1 VIESAR
7 KILRLLPLL
16 LLAAAGPA
24 ASPPTPQ
31 QIQDADR
38 ARAAQLEAQR
48 QAEARAAAALA
59 EEKRLALDRVAAAA
73 RLRDLEGATADAATR
88 VEALAHRRLTA
99 EQRLQAHEAQIAP
112 LLPLFERLSL
122 YPAETLLAVP
132 MPAEE
137 AVTGMLLLGGITR
150 QLETEAATLRTEQA
164 EVAAAQ
170 AALDAEAPKLAAARA
185 AQADAEAALDAQIA
199 AARQVRLAAQDEA
212 TAAAQKA
219 AAEAARADSLRAA
232 LAKIEA
238 EQRAAE
244 TRARADAEAAARQ
257 KRDADAAAAR
267 KRQEALAQPAGPGVG
282 APKGALTA
290 PVTGTVA
297 RAFGEPTDAGPA
309 NGVSYQAAPNAR
321 VVSPCGG
328 RVVFAAPFRSFGL
341 LLIVDCGGGYDF
353 VLAGF
358 SRLDAQVGQSV
369 QAGEPVG
376 VMADWDPRNMN
387 NRPTLYM
394 ELRKDGLPVNPA
406 PFLRAKS

>member
-1 VIESAR
+1 VIDSAR
-7 KILRLLPLL
+7 KILRLVPLL
-16 LLAAAGPA
+16 LLAAAA
-24 ASPPTPQ
+24 PTPQ
-31 QIQDADR
+31 QVQDAER

-48 QAEARAAAALA
+48 AAEAKAAAAQA
-59 EEKRLALDRVAAAA
+59 EEKRLAGERVVAAAK
-73 RLRDLEGATADAATR
+73 LRTLEGATADAAAR
-88 VEALAHRRLTA
+88 VEALARRRLAA
-99 EQRLQAHEAQIAP
+99 EQRLAAHAAQIAP

-132 MPAEE
+132 MPPEQS
-137 AVTGMLLLGGITR
+137 VTGMLLLGGITR
-150 QLETEAATLRTEQA
+150 QLEAEAAGLRAEQA

-170 AALDAEAPKLAAARA
+170 AQLDAEAPKLAAARA

-212 TAAAQKA
+212 AAAAQKA
-219 AAEAARADSLRAA
+219 AAEAARAENLRAA

-244 TRARADAEAAARQ
+244 ARAHAEAEAAGRQ
-257 KRDADAAAAR
+257 KREAEADAAR
-267 KRQEALAQPAGPGVG
+267 KRQEALARPAGPGLG
-282 APKGALTA
+282 APQGALAA
-290 PVTGTVA
+290 PVAGTVT

-309 NGVSYQAAPNAR
+309 NGVSYQAAPAAR

-341 LLIVDCGGGYDF
+341 LLIVDCGHGYDF

-358 SRLDAQVGQSV
+358 DRLDAQVGQSV

-376 VMADWDPRNMN
+376 VMADWDAQNIK
-387 NRPTLYM
+387 NRPSLYM